1 MVNIPGLGLPA
12 PDDSTS
18 LRIRTPHAAAIIW
31 NYDERVGSTPSLSVN
46 AVDKLIISTVSC
58 VSIQT
63 SKSKGDPQGSFQLTL
78 APRKNWVSAITPGSW
93 CVLLMGNSPLTE
105 LDFQKVDP
113 TKLKMI
119 GKIDTVRVDTEAG
132 SEGERKTMYYVS
144 GVDWGHVF
152 NNIIYIDNNLA
163 RPTDPTNLGNSAA
176 VAIQNL
182 LFGEKGVPKRFTTAA
197 SLNALLETFGKDL
210 TGFSAAGAEMKLLA
224 NAIYNFNM
232 PSSMVSYLALNNKN
246 GLPVPPPTNI
256 NGAINLISG
265 ALKSTEDNYTDT
277 KESYGFIDPF
287 SLQGAH
293 SFWQVLMDNSNPTM
307 NEMIAE
313 MRPSATGT
321 KLCLYNRIKPFAVQG
336 SPYVLLTQ
344 AIPGAAKVTSYFQNI
359 KTHLLD
365 PMTIK
370 KVNAGTNWKDKYN
383 FVEIKPQF
391 ADERIMEAAIKT
403 YTQAFDTTAFQ
414 REGFRPLIFST
425 KHLPGPVFEGPSLT
439 AASWA
444 ELRGWVQIL
453 QAWYFDTHKML
464 NGTVVMTGIDGYI
477 AVGDNIQ
484 FDAQL
489 VNPNKNF
496 NLAQGMSPTKTY
508 VLAHVE
514 NVSHSFT
521 LNPDSGARTYTTTIQ
536 FVRGLIV
543 GEAKNVLAV
552 TDPGAVDFKSS
563 FNPEDMTNNSQN
575 VIVSGSKETPKIS

>member
-12 PDDSTS
+12 PDDSTPI
-18 LRIRTPHAAAIIW
+18 RIRTPHAAVIIW
-31 NYDERVGSTPSLSVN
+31 NYNERVGSVPSANVN

-78 APRKNWVSAITPGSW
+78 APRRNWVSAITPGSW
-93 CVLLMGNSPLTE
+93 CVLLMSNSPLTE
-105 LDFQKVDP
+105 ADFQKVDP
-113 TKLKMI
+113 NKLKMI

-152 NNIIYIDNNLA
+152 NNILYIDSNLA
-163 RPTDPTNLGNSAA
+163 RPTDPINLGNSAA

-182 LFGEKGVPKRFTTAA
+182 LFGEKGIPKRFTTAA
-197 SLNALLETFGKDL
+197 SINALLETFGKDL
-210 TGFSAAGAEMKLLA
+210 TGFSAAGGEINLLA

-232 PSSMVSYLALNNKN
+232 PQSMISYLALNNKN
-246 GLPVPPPTNI
+246 GFPVPPPTNV
-256 NGAINLISG
+256 NSAINLISG
-265 ALKSTEDNYTDT
+265 ALKTTEDSYTDT
-277 KESYGFIDPF
+277 EESYGFIDPF

-293 SFWQVLMDNSNPTM
+293 SFWQVLIDNSNPTM

-313 MRPSATGT
+313 MRPSASGT
-321 KLCLYNRIKPFAVQG
+321 KLCLYNRIKPFAVRG
-336 SPYVLLTQ
+336 SPYVTAVQ
-344 AIPGAAKVTSYFQNI
+344 AIPGAIKVASYFQNI
-359 KTHLLD
+359 KTHMLD
-365 PMTIK
+365 SMTIK

-391 ADERIMEAAIKT
+391 QDERIMEAAIKT
-403 YTQAFDTTAFQ
+403 YTQAFDVTAFQ

-425 KHLPGPVFEGPSLT
+425 KHFPGPVFEGPSLT

-444 ELRGWVQIL
+444 ELRGWVQML

-464 NGTVVMTGIDGYI
+464 NGTIIMTGIDGYI

-489 VNPNKNF
+489 INSNKNF
-496 NLAQGMSPTKTY
+496 NMNQKSLPLKTY

-514 NVSHSFT
+514 NVSHSFSVDP
-521 LNPDSGARTYTTTIQ
+521 NSGARTYTTTIQ

-543 GEAKNVLAV
+543 DEGKNPLTFDAGAIDVFASMNPDQMTAN
-552 TDPGAVDFKSS
+552 TD
-563 FNPEDMTNNSQN
+563 N
-575 VIVSGSKETPKIS
+575 VIISGSKETPKIN